1 MKKLKPN
8 SQYADMDED
17 YEVQLEMIAKSEWYK
32 AKLINR
38 LSELE
43 ELRQATQQIV
53 KESLKD
59 KEYLEDL
66 LSTPIVD
73 CLGDMFNCV
82 WMAGVGLVGIV
93 GVIIFFGCLDGALDK
108 LTGGV
113 IAGLACGIVCITFSV
128 CVLRSYIIG
137 VENEGIDKEILQRKL
152 VKIKNYIDHKVVIIK
167 ALSNSIET
175 IKRKIE
181 DRL

>member
-43 ELRQATQQIV
+43 ELKQATHHRI
-53 KESLKD
+53 KELLKD
-59 KEYLEDL
+59 KESIECA
-66 LSTPIVD
+66 LSTSIED
-73 CLGDMFNCV
+73 CLGVMFCSV
-82 WMAGVGLVGIV
+82 FMAGVGLVGLFGLFGLFV
-93 GVIIFFGCLDGALDK
+93 GLGYILDK
-108 LTGGV
+108 LIGDAIGYLV
-113 IAGLACGIVCITFSV
+113 GSVVCLAFSICMIRLFQV
-128 CVLRSYIIG
+128 GS
-137 VENEGIDKEILQRKL
+137 NNKDIDNDILNRKL
-152 VKIKNYIDHKVVIIK
+152 VKTKHDIAHKVVIIK